1 MTQNQLDSFLN
12 KLWASV
18 LDSFNIDVLTHTI
31 ILNADV
37 IDDDKCVTYKV
48 VFKGVSA
55 FYFLEDSGEKRLNPP
70 KPDNGDYTEI
80 TSIDYYPNGIG
91 TISIK
96 SSSES
101 WVNQYFS
108 SANFALELWNSML
121 LIEARSVTINDYEFE
136 VGYPMLQ

>member
-1 MTQNQLDSFLN
+1 MNQLNSFLN

-18 LDSFNIDVLTHTI
+18 LDSFSIDVLTHTI
-31 ILNADV
+31 ILNANV

-48 VFKGVSA
+48 IFKGVSA
-55 FYFLEDSGEKRLNPP
+55 FYFLEDYGEKRLNPP
-70 KPDNGDYTEI
+70 EPDNGDYTEI

-108 SANFALELWNSML
+108 SANFTLELWNSML
-121 LIEARSVTINDYEFE
+121 LIEARSITINDYEFE
-136 VGYPMLQ
+136 VGYPTLQ